1 MGSEMCI
8 RDRSRFFLLV
18 GDGVGV
24 KRVVVSK
31 NSISILSRFFES
43 RRRGGGVLLLLRVF
57 PRLLLLKG
65 RQNAL
70 AEIHGHHERPSP

>member
-1 MGSEMCI
+1 MDEVI
-8 RDRSRFFLLV
+8 RFAASPFFLLV
-18 GDGVGV
+18 GGGVGV